1 MDPALDRGSKYTHL
15 PKNEIRNTTIR
26 CCVWLTTTSLRT
38 YATVVNS
45 TAKRGYR
52 TDLRT
57 AAIARTSAIKSSQ
70 RVKKDAP
77 KPKLRGAKAK
87 KAAEEA

>member
-1 MDPALDRGSKYTHL
+1 MANHIFLH
-15 PKNEIRNTTIR
+15 
-26 CCVWLTTTSLRT
+26 RT
-38 YATVVNS
+38 YATVVNN

-57 AAIARTSAIKSSQ
+57 SAVARTSAIKNSQ